1 MHPDNLNTFFQQFST
16 MMAPL
21 CFSDCRYIAQ
31 TGRGTVGDPSDS
43 AGPVMS
49 ETDLVRQPN
58 RSIRTLQLRMPAF
71 FIGNAHER
79 RPDSFFTKSSI
90 FATGSRRRKRPR
102 NPLGS
107 VRSADTPRDSD
118 GLCDS

>member
-1 MHPDNLNTFFQQFST
+1 VHPDNLNTFFQQFST

-58 RSIRTLQLRMPAF
+58 RSIRTLQLRDACVLYRQCARTSARLIFYKTQHFCDWLSPQEAAAQPPRQRPVCRHATRF
-71 FIGNAHER
+71 R
-79 RPDSFFTKSSI
+79 RP
-90 FATGSRRRKRPR
+90 
-102 NPLGS
+102 
-107 VRSADTPRDSD
+107 VR
-118 GLCDS
+118 